1 MIYWVVFILSAS
13 SLAFEVLLA
22 RIFSISQWNHLSF
35 MVISIALFGFGA
47 SGTFLSLLDTRR
59 PEWEQRFSRRSF
71 LLKLV
76 IFYSVSAVIAFG
88 GLTRLPIDYFR
99 LPLEPVQMLYLLT
112 AYLLLSIPFF
122 FTGMIMS
129 IGFAAL
135 PDKTGYVYC
144 ASMTGSALG
153 AVLPA
158 LGLGT
163 LGEGY
168 MVLSAALIPL
178 LLPLFGNLKRREGI
192 RTALWAVA
200 ALSVL
205 SAGIHYTGILNDL
218 KWIRPSP
225 YKALSQVL
233 QFPNTEVTETRSG
246 LRGRIDRVQSPY
258 IRFAPGLSLKF
269 TGSLPKQ
276 WAVYRDG
283 DRPYVFYNLNPEGEP
298 AFPRFSLPFAGY
310 LLAPDP
316 EAVLIIQEGGGV
328 GAPFAPGLSL
338 KFTGSLPKQW
348 AVYRDGDRPYVFYNL
363 NPEGEP
369 AFPRFSLPFAGYLL
383 APDPEA
389 VLIIQE
395 GGGVGAPFALAAD
408 AVRVSV
414 VEPNPRIAELV
425 GTHYRVPVFHS
436 EGRVFLSGTDRKFD
450 VIQVENWGASLPGSS
465 ALSQEYHFTIE
476 AFTQYLTHLTE
487 GGVLILSRKLM
498 LPPSDSVRMWATAY
512 ESLRRMGVE
521 EPADHLA
528 LLRNWDIYTLIVT
541 AGPLFQGDVAALR
554 TFARELNFDPVYLPG
569 IDPKEVNR
577 YNIYDEP
584 FHYQRIQDLLK
595 AYRSGTG
602 DEFFEAQML
611 DAAPQSDHRP
621 FPGRL
626 VKWSRL
632 NDLYR
637 SLGSRVY
644 TLLMSGEIVVGVV
657 FLEALGVTALLLV
670 LPILFVT
677 RGRLMSTPYRFVLY
691 FLGIGAGYM
700 FIEIYFIKSNILL
713 LGDPIISFTVVLSG
727 VLVFSGV
734 GGYLSQYLDL
744 SHLGYALGLLCGML
758 VVILIGYPVLV
769 DAVLGMP
776 PFFRYAVAYIVLLP
790 VGVLMGLPFALGMRF
805 LLVSP
810 VQRAYAWA
818 ANGCAS
824 VLTSIAAAQV
834 ALGIGIPAVMICALA
849 GYLLALVGIYR
860 PTGAKAVYS

>member
-47 SGTFLSLLDTRR
+47 SGTFLSLLDARR
-59 PEWEQRFSRRSF
+59 PEWEQRFSRPSF
-71 LLKLV
+71 LLRLV
-76 IFYSVSAVIAFG
+76 IFYSLSAVIAFG
-88 GLTRLPIDYFR
+88 GLNRLPIDYFR
-99 LPLEPVQMLYLLT
+99 LPLEPIQVLYLLT

-135 PDKTGYVYC
+135 PDKTGLVYC
-144 ASMTGSALG
+144 AGMTGSALG

-158 LGLGT
+158 LWLRT
-163 LGEGY
+163 LGEGR

-178 LLPLFGNLKRREGI
+178 LLPLLGDLKRREG
-192 RTALWAVA
+192 RWTALWAAVTLA
-200 ALSVL
+200 VL
-205 SAGIHYTGILNDL
+205 AGGIHYTGIFDDL

-233 QFPNTEVTETRSG
+233 QFPNTKVTETRSG

-269 TGSLPKQ
+269 TGTLPKQ

-283 DRPYVFYNLNPEGEP
+283 DRPYVFYDLIPEDKLE
-298 AFPRFSLPFAGY
+298 FPHFSLPFAGY

-316 EAVLIIQEGGGV
+316 EAVLIIQEGGG
-328 GAPFAPGLSL
+328 
-338 KFTGSLPKQW
+338 
-348 AVYRDGDRPYVFYNL
+348 
-363 NPEGEP
+363 
-369 AFPRFSLPFAGYLL
+369 AG
-383 APDPEA
+383 
-389 VLIIQE
+389 V
-395 GGGVGAPFALAAD
+395 PFALAANS
-408 AVRVSV
+408 ARVSV

-425 GTHYRVPVFHS
+425 RTHYRVPVSHS
-436 EGRVFLSGTDRKFD
+436 DGRAFLSRTDRKFD
-450 VIQVENWGASLPGSS
+450 VIQVENWGTSLPGSA
-465 ALSQEYHFTIE
+465 ALSQEHHFTIE

-487 GGVLILSRKLM
+487 GGLLILSRKLM

-528 LLRNWDIYTLIVT
+528 LLRNWDTYTLIVT

-554 TFARELNFDPVYLPG
+554 TFAENLNFDPVYFPG
-569 IDPKEVNR
+569 IDPQEVNR
-577 YNIYDEP
+577 YNIYDAP
-584 FHYQRIQDLLK
+584 FHYQRIQDLLA
-595 AYRSGTG
+595 AYRSGTA
-602 DEFFEAQML
+602 DAFFEAEML
-611 DAAPQSDHRP
+611 DVAPQTDHRP

-632 NDLYR
+632 KDLYR

-657 FLEALGVTALLLV
+657 FLEALGVAVLLLI
-670 LPILFVT
+670 LPLRFVT

-700 FIEIYFIKSNILL
+700 FIEIYFIKSDILL

-744 SHLGYALGLLCGML
+744 SHLGYVLGLLCGVL
-758 VVILIGYPVLV
+758 VLVLIGYPVLV
-769 DAVLGMP
+769 DGILGMP
-776 PFFRYAVAYIVLLP
+776 PLFRYAFAYIVLLP
-790 VGVLMGLPFALGMRF
+790 VGVLMGIPFALGMRF

-834 ALGIGIPAVMICALA
+834 ALSIGIPAVMICAIA
-849 GYLLALVGIYR
+849 GYLLALVGIHR
-860 PTGAKAVYS
+860 PSAAKASYS

>member
-47 SGTFLSLLDTRR
+47 SGTFLSLLDARR

-88 GLTRLPIDYFR
+88 GLNRLPIDYFR
-99 LPLEPVQMLYLLT
+99 LPLEPIQMLYLLI

-135 PDKTGYVYC
+135 PDKTGLVYC

-153 AVLPA
+153 AVMPA

-178 LLPLFGNLKRREGI
+178 FLPLFGDLKRREGMW
-192 RTALWAVA
+192 TALWAVVT
-200 ALSVL
+200 LSVL
-205 SAGIHYTGILNDL
+205 SGGIYYAGILDDL

-233 QFPNTEVTETRSG
+233 QFPNTEVTDTRSG

-269 TGSLPKQ
+269 TGALPRQ

-283 DRPYVFYNLNPEGEP
+283 DRPYVFYNLNPEDETT
-298 AFPRFSLPFAGY
+298 FPRFSLPFAGY
-310 LLAPDP
+310 LLVPDP

-328 GAPFAPGLSL
+328 G
-338 KFTGSLPKQW
+338 
-348 AVYRDGDRPYVFYNL
+348 V
-363 NPEGEP
+363 
-369 AFPRFSLPFAGYLL
+369 
-383 APDPEA
+383 
-389 VLIIQE
+389 
-395 GGGVGAPFALAAD
+395 PFALAAD
-408 AVRVSV
+408 ADRVTV
-414 VEPNPRIAELV
+414 VEPNPQIADLV
-425 GTHYRVPVFHS
+425 RTHYRVPVFHS
-436 EGRVFLSGTDRKFD
+436 EGRVFLSRTDRKFD
-450 VIQVENWGASLPGSS
+450 VIQLENWGASLPGSA
-465 ALSQEYHFTIE
+465 ALSQEHHFTIE
-476 AFTQYLTHLTE
+476 AFTHYLEHLTE
-487 GGVLILSRKLM
+487 AGVLILSRKLM

-528 LLRNWDIYTLIVT
+528 LLRSWDTYTLIVT

-554 TFARELNFDPVYLPG
+554 TFAEELNFDPVYFPG
-569 IDPKEVNR
+569 IDPNEVNR
-577 YNIYDEP
+577 FNIYDEP
-584 FHYQRIQDLLK
+584 FHYQRVQQLLA
-595 AYRSGTG
+595 AYRSNSA
-602 DEFFEAQML
+602 EAFFEAHML
-611 DAAPQSDHRP
+611 DVAPQSDHRP

-632 NDLYR
+632 DDLYR

-644 TLLMSGEIVVGVV
+644 SLLMSGEIVVGVV
-657 FLEALGVTALLLV
+657 FLEALAVAVLLLI

-769 DAVLGMP
+769 DAILGMA

-849 GYLLALVGIYR
+849 GYLLALVSIYR

>member
-35 MVISIALFGFGA
+35 MVISLALFGFGA
-47 SGTFLSLLDTRR
+47 SGTFLSLLDAGR
-59 PEWEQRFSRRSF
+59 PGWEQRFSRRSF

-88 GLTRLPIDYFR
+88 GLNRLPIDYFR
-99 LPLEPVQMLYLLT
+99 LPLEPIQMLYLLM

-135 PDKTGYVYC
+135 PEKTGLVYC

-178 LLPLFGNLKRREGI
+178 LLPLFGDLKRREGV
-192 RTALWAVA
+192 RTALWAIVTF
-200 ALSVL
+200 SVL
-205 SAGIHYTGILNDL
+205 SGGIYYSGLLDDL

-233 QFPNTEVTETRSG
+233 QFPNTEVIETRSG

-269 TGSLPKQ
+269 TGTLPRQ

-283 DRPYVFYNLNPEGEP
+283 DRPYVFYTLNPEDEP
-298 AFPRFSLPFAGY
+298 TFPRFSLPFAGY
-310 LLAPDP
+310 LLAQDP

-328 GAPFAPGLSL
+328 G
-338 KFTGSLPKQW
+338 
-348 AVYRDGDRPYVFYNL
+348 V
-363 NPEGEP
+363 
-369 AFPRFSLPFAGYLL
+369 
-383 APDPEA
+383 
-389 VLIIQE
+389 
-395 GGGVGAPFALAAD
+395 PFALAAD
-408 AVRVSV
+408 ASRVTV
-414 VEPNPRIAELV
+414 VEPNPRIADLV
-425 GTHYRVPVFHS
+425 RTHYRVPVFHS
-436 EGRVFLSGTDRKFD
+436 EGRVFLGRTDRKFD
-450 VIQVENWGASLPGSS
+450 VIQLENWGTSLPGSA
-465 ALSQEYHFTIE
+465 ALSQEHHFTIE

-487 GGVLILSRKLM
+487 AGVLILSRKLM

-521 EPADHLA
+521 KPADHLA
-528 LLRNWDIYTLIVT
+528 LLRSWDTYTLIVT

-554 TFARELNFDPVYLPG
+554 TFAEELNFDPVYFPG

-577 YNIYDEP
+577 FNIYDEP
-584 FHYQRIQDLLK
+584 FHYQRVQQLLA
-595 AYRSGTG
+595 AYRSNSA
-602 DEFFEAQML
+602 EAFFEAQML
-611 DAAPQSDHRP
+611 DVAPQSDHRP

-632 NDLYR
+632 DDLYR

-657 FLEALGVTALLLV
+657 FLEALVVAVLLLV
-670 LPILFVT
+670 LPIPFVT

-758 VVILIGYPVLV
+758 VMILIGYPVLV
-769 DAVLGMP
+769 DGILGMA

-834 ALGIGIPAVMICALA
+834 ALSIGIPAVMICALA
-849 GYLLALVGIYR
+849 GYLLALVSIYR
-860 PTGAKAVYS
+860 PAGAKNAYS

>member
-258 IRFAPGLSLKF
+258 IR
-269 TGSLPKQ
+269 
-276 WAVYRDG
+276 
-283 DRPYVFYNLNPEGEP
+283 
-298 AFPRFSLPFAGY
+298 
-310 LLAPDP
+310 
-316 EAVLIIQEGGGV
+316 
-328 GAPFAPGLSL
+328 FAPGLSL